1 VAKLTLADMQT
12 QVWDDILDVDSAN
25 RALDSTTLTRILNR
39 ALVQWKG
46 MLDDRVYTVAAVTS
60 GASTSS
66 AGQLTAALTPTNIR
80 RILNVYPA
88 TGGASV
94 AFGGPA
100 LSRMEPWEI
109 RAMQWEDNTALAADG
124 FATAYAVTRQGT
136 ATAAS
141 VGKWNLHLWRVPQDT
156 NTRYYVLEYLQEVTA
171 LSGSTDKAD
180 ITEAEDQMLCD
191 MAAFIGARRLG
202 RPEEFIASIG
212 ARIAPEQQAVA
223 EAVAREFA
231 LDRDRP
237 GEDAA

>member
-1 VAKLTLADMQT
+1 MAKLTLADMQT
-12 QVWDDILDVDSAN
+12 QVWDDILDTDSVN
-25 RALDSTTLTRILNR
+25 RAMDSTTLTRILNR
-39 ALVQWKG
+39 VLTQWKG
-46 MLDDRVYTVAAVTS
+46 IQDDRVYTVAGITS

-66 AGQLTAALTPTNIR
+66 VGQLSAALSLTNIR

-94 AFGGPA
+94 SFGGKA

-109 RAMQWEDNTALAADG
+109 RAMQFEDDTALGASD

-136 ATAAS
+136 TTAAN
-141 VGKWNLHLWRVPQDT
+141 VGKWNLHLWRVPQDSS
-156 NTRYYVLEYLQEVTA
+156 TRYYVLEYLQDVTA

-180 ITEAEDQMLCD
+180 TTEAEDYMLCD
-191 MAAFIGARRLG
+191 MAALISARRIG
-202 RPEEFIASIG
+202 RSDEFIASI
-212 ARIAPEQQAVA
+212 ASRIDPSQRAVVD
-223 EAVAREFA
+223 AVSREFA